1 MIPFIPVLFSCSS
14 LLFIVMILIIHY
26 IEGDNCVSVILFIAK
41 VSALSSACFM
51 GCSYFA
57 FYFGFLTILLW
68 GICRYVP
75 ETGKLITWGSAND
88 EVQSYLTS
96 GKHGVML

>member
-1 MIPFIPVLFSCSS
+1 MIPFILVLFSYSS
-14 LLFIVMILIIHY
+14 LLFIVMILINY
-26 IEGDNCVSVILFIAK
+26 DIEGDNCVSVILFIAK
-41 VSALSSACFM
+41 VSALSSTCYM

-57 FYFGFLTILLW
+57 FFFGFFKILLW
-68 GICRYVP
+68 VICRYVP
-75 ETGKLITWGSAND
+75 ETGKLITWGSVND